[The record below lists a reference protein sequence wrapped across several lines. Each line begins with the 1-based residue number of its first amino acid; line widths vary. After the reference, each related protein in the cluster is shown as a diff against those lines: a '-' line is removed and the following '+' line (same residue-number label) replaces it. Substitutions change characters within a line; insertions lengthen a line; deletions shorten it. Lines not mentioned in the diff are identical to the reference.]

1 MQWLSSLA
9 MVLFGLILVVLGVWK
24 KYEPLLLVPIGFG
37 AILANI
43 PGSAA
48 GVEGGI
54 LEIIYRAGIENDL
67 FPCLIF
73 IGVGAMIDFKPLIGN
88 PGLLVFA
95 AAGQMGIFIS
105 MLLALVSGFSL
116 GQAASIGIIGAMDG
130 PSAIYLTSRLA
141 PELLGPV
148 TVCAYSYMSMVPII
162 QRPIS
167 KLLTSR
173 RERLVRMSFKEFEVP
188 WKLKVSFPIIVTL
201 LTGLVAPEGLPLMG
215 SLMFGNL
222 LRETGVT
229 DRLSQSA
236 QNELVN
242 IVTMLLGLGIGYTL
256 KTESFLRP
264 DTLLVFAY
272 GLVAFASAIGSGLII
287 GKVAYYLTGR
297 RFNPL
302 VGACGV
308 SAFPMA
314 ARTAHGLGREEDPDN
329 WLLPAAVAANTGG
342 QVGSVVATGIL
353 LNLISRLVST

>member
-1 MQWLSSLA
+1 
-9 MVLFGLILVVLGVWK
+9 
-24 KYEPLLLVPIGFG
+24 
-37 AILANI
+37 
-43 PGSAA
+43 
-48 GVEGGI
+48 
-54 LEIIYRAGIENDL
+54 
-67 FPCLIF
+67 
-73 IGVGAMIDFKPLIGN
+73 MIDFKPLIAN
-88 PGLLVFA
+88 PSLLVFA
-95 AAGQMGIFIS
+95 AARQMGIFIS
-105 MLLALVSGFSL
+105 ILLALASGFSL

-162 QRPIS
+162 QRPLS

-173 RERLVRMSFKEFEVP
+173 RERLVRMTFKEFEVP
-188 WKLKVSFPIIVTL
+188 WRLKVSFPIVVTL

-242 IVTMLLGLGIGYTL
+242 IITMLLGLGIGYTL
-256 KTESFLRP
+256 KAESFLKL

-272 GLVAFASAIGSGLII
+272 GLIAFMSAIGSGIII
-287 GKVAYYLTGR
+287 GKVVYYLSGG

-314 ARTAHGLGREEDPDN
+314 ARTAHGLGREENHDN
-329 WLLPAAVAANTGG
+329 WLLPVAVATNTGG
-342 QVGSVVATGIL
+342 QVGSVVATGL
-353 LNLISRLVST
+353 LLSLISALVSA